1 MITCIINGM
10 AAYPAAS
17 QSIKLTY
24 ANQYVTDDGEYSYD
38 INFPMSIVDNRRVFH
53 NVSRFDVSKSTQTYN
68 DCKLYVSGRL
78 VLSGVGTIISVT
90 DSEIKLQIVG
100 GKSRIKFNDKMTK
113 HYIDEI
119 DFGKAS
125 APGDTVD
132 KGFSQGWKN
141 IGKVQS
147 VYRLAT
153 DQSQFLGSEG
163 KWCFMPVRDETN
175 DMIANFIGVDK
186 TGNFIG
192 SKNPYIRDVA
202 VQPNL
207 MYIFRRVI
215 AYEGYT
221 LTRNDLDQ
229 SPWNL
234 LYIASA
240 YKTLELR
247 RALPHWTSYT
257 FIEEFRKLFN
267 ATIYFD
273 DIKKTCQV
281 VKSSELSSADSV
293 EIEPLDEY
301 TTDYDADG
309 SFSTS
314 STANLEYNLGD
325 SVNRGDYEVIPKKV
339 FANFDIVDS
348 GEIILGS
355 NIQFPDTTCGW
366 SEKKK
371 RTTIIRHLDSDYYIY
386 VEDTDGNKS
395 WQLAGIWSPLIRDES
410 SDDYT
415 DLNISP
421 AAQVVEN
428 VNFQSFPMFED
439 KHYEWRC
446 LLSIPND
453 KESEAKES
461 DVDEDGYNYVS
472 VQDAIDDESTMDETE
487 EEQEC
492 MNIFFIVSGRV
503 QKYEHPLNGNVT
515 WVGEKSRWPQFLTDT
530 RINSE
535 YRITYPSD
543 TDFSTFPASV
553 MASLTLREGWHA
565 GPCLAS
571 LHESNLKIDN
581 KNCLEVK
588 FKSDVIPDPSH
599 TYIIHNKK
607 FVCEKI
613 EMEVKDDQIEPIYT
627 GFFYMMS

>member
-38 INFPMSIVDNRRVFH
+38 INFPMAIVDNRRVFH
-53 NVSRFDVSKSTQTYN
+53 NVSRFDVSKSTQAYD

-125 APGDTVD
+125 APGYTVD

-141 IGKVQS
+141 IPKVLS
-147 VYRLAT
+147 VYRLVA
-153 DQSQFLGSEG
+153 DQSKFLGEQG

-175 DMIANFIGVDK
+175 DMIANFVGVDR

-192 SKNPYIRDVA
+192 SKDPYISNVA

-207 MYIFRRVI
+207 MYIFKRVI

-221 LTRNDLDQ
+221 LTRNDLDV

-240 YKTLELR
+240 FKTLELR

-281 VKSSELSSADSV
+281 IKSSELSSADSAQ
-293 EIEPLDEY
+293 IEPLDEY

-309 SFSTS
+309 SFPTA
-314 STANLEYNLGD
+314 STANLQYNLGD
-325 SVNRGDYEVIPKKV
+325 SANRDDYEVIPKKV
-339 FANFDIVDS
+339 FDNFEMVDS
-348 GEIILGS
+348 FEAAIGT
-355 NIQFPDTTCGW
+355 NFQFPATTSGW

-371 RTTIIRHLDSDYYIY
+371 RTTIIRYLGSDYYIY
-386 VEDTDGNKS
+386 VEDADGNKS

-421 AAQVVEN
+421 AAQIVEN
-428 VNFQSFPMFED
+428 VSFRSFLFED
-439 KHYEWRC
+439 DHKEWRC

-453 KESEAKES
+453 KESEAKEN
-461 DVDEDGYNYVS
+461 DIDEDGYNYVS
-472 VQDAIDDESTMDETE
+472 VQDAIDDESTLDDTE
-487 EEQEC
+487 DDQEC
-492 MNIFFIVSGRV
+492 MNVFFIVPGRV

-530 RINSE
+530 RINSQ
-535 YRITYPSD
+535 YRLTYPSD
-543 TDFSTFPASV
+543 TDLSTFPSSL
-553 MASLTLREGWHA
+553 MASLTLRDGWNA
-565 GPCLAS
+565 GTCLAS
-571 LHESNLKIDN
+571 LQDSGLKIDN
-581 KNCLEVK
+581 KNCLQVK
-588 FKSDVIPDPSH
+588 FKSDVIPDPSR

-627 GFFYMMS
+627 GYFYMMS